1 MKIILK
7 DIFLHFFFVLLL
19 LVNKSTP
26 VLNDL
31 PTIILIYRI
40 MLNIKKKL
48 FFPARFFSTL
58 FLLLLNIFLNVQ
70 TNNLKFFTR
79 ALPEL
84 NWKIVRHWQKNRFSV
99 LHIYESIF
107 CDIFVESWSGVVLN
121 RMFRLL
127 GIVWGK
133 VGNLIAF
140 CWVAGWRNDKNFKN
154 VDGGQFKLNNSLLGR
169 RFPIELD

>member
-1 MKIILK
+1 MGSRNKNENYIERY
-7 DIFLHFFFVLLL
+7 IFAIFFVLLL

-84 NWKIVRHWQKNRFSV
+84 NWKIVCYWQKNRFSV

-127 GIVWGK
+127 GIV
-133 VGNLIAF
+133 
-140 CWVAGWRNDKNFKN
+140 
-154 VDGGQFKLNNSLLGR
+154 
-169 RFPIELD
+169 